1 MCTMHTSTST
11 LMSISMRQRHNPEV
25 STTSAPLAKHR
36 PGEGHRCGGR
46 YIRRSLPTMPIE
58 KHFLSRIA
66 EIDSM
71 RYLGPRGPHLVSSCP
86 EPMDL
91 LLLFTPELKR
101 ILGIPLTNP
110 PKSWRTFSIAS
121 HKSPIF
127 SWSWTFFVGAAPE
140 CACPNLR
147 VVPVGLHRNQSDSVR
162 IAKQMRVTGM
172 ACALPMHI

>member
-1 MCTMHTSTST
+1 MYCGKASQLNVSAAREISTWRRT
-11 LMSISMRQRHNPEV
+11 SMRRAIY
-25 STTSAPLAKHR
+25 STILAYHADCKTLLVLYRRDRLDALLASAGVTDVR
-36 PGEGHRCGGR
+36 
-46 YIRRSLPTMPIE
+46 
-58 KHFLSRIA
+58 
-66 EIDSM
+66 
-71 RYLGPRGPHLVSSCP
+71 PHLVSSCP

-121 HKSPIF
+121 HKFPIF

-147 VVPVGLHRNQSDSVR
+147 IVPVGLHRNQNDSVR
-162 IAKQMRVTGM
+162 IAKQMRVKGM